1 MAIGKTRAL
10 DVGVQT
16 RANHAHHVRSWAF
29 GLKRKR
35 SLACFQGSKK
45 IPDRDRKRS
54 LGFFRDRKRY
64 QGFYLACFS
73 MFLLG
78 IFLWEQ
84 GSFLRD
90 FLQGFSQG
98 FSSGIF
104 QGSFSRD
111 FLLQQEFLHFLC
123 FCPFY
128 KGYYLQI
135 CPKFAKNSLFYR
147 GWYEIQLMLQQ
158 W

>member
-1 MAIGKTRAL
+1 
-10 DVGVQT
+10 
-16 RANHAHHVRSWAF
+16 
-29 GLKRKR
+29 
-35 SLACFQGSKK
+35 
-45 IPDRDRKRS
+45 
-54 LGFFRDRKRY
+54 
-64 QGFYLACFS
+64 

-90 FLQGFSQG
+90 FLQG

-123 FCPFY
+123 FLPILQRLLPSDFVQNLPKIACFTEVGMKYSLCCNSGSKSEY
-128 KGYYLQI
+128 KRSFTPLLHVVLVVLLLRVRNFIFIQQTFI
-135 CPKFAKNSLFYR
+135 ITTVSLLPGKKHYFFV
-147 GWYEIQLMLQQ
+147 LHA
-158 W
+158 

>member
-1 MAIGKTRAL
+1 MDFSFKNHQIVSPTATLIQSRFQTNCHPGK
-10 DVGVQT
+10 
-16 RANHAHHVRSWAF
+16 RSWAF

-73 MFLLG
+73 MFLSG

-90 FLQGFSQG
+90 FLQGFS
-98 FSSGIF
+98 SGVF

-123 FCPFY
+123 FLSI
-128 KGYYLQI
+128 LQRLLPSDLSKI
-135 CPKFAKNSLFYR
+135 CQK
-147 GWYEIQLMLQQ
+147 
-158 W
+158 